1 MACTKEELK
10 QLVESTPVNSKGRA
24 MFSPELRRDVVE
36 YSTATQTETGAAPKD
51 IAAELGLNGWTLQRW
66 HQNARKGVVGG
77 AGFVEVT
84 AKKRGRPPKVS
95 VMAPAAD
102 FEVTC
107 PSGHEVK
114 VPARF
119 EARALRELLTVLE
132 GR

>member
-10 QLVESTPVNSKGRA
+10 SRVEAAAARSTGNVQFG
-24 MFSPELRRDVVE
+24 PELRRDILE
-36 YSTATQTETGAAPKD
+36 YSREQQAGGRSQQS
-51 IAAELGLNGWTLQRW
+51 IASELGMKGWTLNRW
-66 HQNARKGVVGG
+66 HQNARKAGGGG
-77 AGFVEVT
+77 ATFVEVT
-84 AKKRGRPPKVS
+84 TKKRARPPKGS
-95 VMAPAAD
+95 VAVPAAG

-119 EARALRELLTVLE
+119 EARALRELLVVLE

>member
-10 QLVESTPVNSKGRA
+10 QRIESTPVNRNGRA
-24 MFSPELRRDVVE
+24 MYSPELKRDVTE
-36 YSTATQTETGAAPKD
+36 YSRATRAESEVSVGAV
-51 IAAELGLNGWTLQRW
+51 AAELGLNGWTLQRW
-66 HQNARKGVVGG
+66 HQNERKVPGG
-77 AGFVEVT
+77 ASFVEVT
-84 AKKRGRPPKVS
+84 AKKRGRPAKATVTEP
-95 VMAPAAD
+95 APD

-119 EARALRELLTVLE
+119 EARALRELLAVLE